1 MWSRKKKTNVGLIMK
16 CKCGTAMREKI
27 EKIYGEKILVHACP
41 KCGKEL
47 VLLKDAIKLQEKL
60 LPKIETTRTLVKFG
74 GSIAVTLPKE
84 LKVIFRKGEKVKVSF
99 DPNEMEVRVK
109 KV

>member
-1 MWSRKKKTNVGLIMK
+1 MVEK
-16 CKCGTAMREKI
+16 RERI
-27 EKIYGEKILVHACP
+27 HGELVRVFACP

-60 LPKIETTRTLVKFG
+60 IPKIETSRKLVKFG

-84 LKVIFRKGEKVKVSF
+84 LKSVFRKGEKVRVYF
-99 DPNEMEVRVK
+99 DPSEMELRVRK
-109 KV
+109 I

>member
-1 MWSRKKKTNVGLIMK
+1 MK
-16 CKCGTAMREKI
+16 CECKTTMLEKK
-27 EKIYGEKILVHACP
+27 EKVRGESVRVFACP

-60 LPKIETTRTLVKFG
+60 IPKIETSRKLVKFG

-84 LKVIFRKGEKVKVSF
+84 LKLIFRKGEKVRVYF
-99 DPNEMEVRVK
+99 DPNEMELRVRK
-109 KV
+109 L